1 MAAGAP
7 GTPRPGPARS
17 RKAPEAPAGPLRR
30 PQGPDR
36 TRDRGDLVTVPPQAR
51 ALLPFVLP
59 ALLVGVGSSLILLL
73 LSLVAERLQD
83 LLWDALPD
91 AVGVSGTSAGWII
104 GMLTVVGFV
113 VGLIVWKVPGHAGP
127 DPATL
132 GLVDPPL
139 PLRMLPGIALAVIV
153 GLAGGVSL
161 GPENPITAI
170 NIALAYTLGMKAMPR
185 TPAADWIA
193 LAAAGTI
200 GALFG
205 TPVAAALI
213 LSETVTGPPDPRPL
227 WDRLF
232 APLVAAGA
240 GALTTVLIAHPTFQI
255 DVPAYGGPHWGD
267 VLSAMVVSSAA
278 AVVGLGA
285 VYAFPHLHRVFHQL
299 GHPVLMLTVG
309 GLVLGALGALG
320 GHLTLFKGLDEMKEL
335 TAHASDHDAGN
346 LLLLAVVKLLALCV
360 AATCGFRGG
369 RIFPAVFVG
378 VALGMFAHALVDAV
392 PPALAI
398 ACAILGVL
406 LATTR
411 QGWLS
416 LFTAAVVVPDLD
428 LLPVLCVAA
437 LSAWLLVTGRPDM
450 LIEEQ
455 PRKVDTSAPASPSNG
470 TAP

>member
-1 MAAGAP
+1 MTDTTTSG
-7 GTPRPGPARS
+7 
-17 RKAPEAPAGPLRR
+17 
-30 PQGPDR
+30 QGPSLW
-36 TRDRGDLVTVPPQAR
+36 TPQAR
-51 ALLPFVLP
+51 ALLPIVLP
-59 ALLVGVGSSLILLL
+59 ALLVGVGSSLVLLL
-73 LSLVAERLQD
+73 LSFIAERLQD
-83 LLWDALPD
+83 LLWDVLPD
-91 AVGVSGTSAGWII
+91 AVGVSGTSAGWIVAV
-104 GMLTVVGFV
+104 LTAAGLV

-139 PLRMLPGIALAVIV
+139 PLRVLPGIALAVIV

-170 NIALAYTLGMKAMPR
+170 NIALAYTLGMAAMPR
-185 TPAADWIA
+185 TRATDWIM

-213 LSETVTGPPDPRPL
+213 LSEIVIGNDPRPL

-255 DVPAYGGPHWGD
+255 DVAPYDGPHWGD
-267 VLSAMVVSSAA
+267 ILYAMIISTAAA
-278 AVVGLGA
+278 AVGLCA
-285 VYAFPHLHRVFHQL
+285 VYAFPYLHRAFRQL

-320 GHLTLFKGLDEMKEL
+320 GHLTLFKGLEEMKEL
-335 TAHASDHDAGN
+335 TADASAHDAGN
-346 LLLLAVVKLLALCV
+346 LLLLALVKLLALCV

-398 ACAILGVL
+398 TCAVLGVL

-416 LFTAAVVVPDLD
+416 LFTAGVVVMDLAV
-428 LLPVLCVAA
+428 LPILCVAA
-437 LSAWLLVTGRPDM
+437 LPAWLLVTGRPDM
-450 LIEEQ
+450 LIEEPEEDRAQ
-455 PRKVDTSAPASPSNG
+455 PVG
-470 TAP
+470 